1 MDRLKKVRGDGV
13 ISDSVTD
20 HGLRRKFRPCE
31 RRPSRGTRPELLAP
45 TSPPGRTGTPRVA
58 GVTLPLFSIRTRKDW
73 GIGQI
78 TDLPAC
84 AAWIRTAG
92 HKLLQILPA
101 YELAA
106 GETSPYG
113 ARTAFGL
120 DPIYIDIDAV
130 PDLDE
135 RALRGA
141 LGEAGLREIERLRS
155 TPRVEYGPVR
165 FLKERALHAA
175 YERFIERE
183 WKPNTERAK
192 ALRSFIDDSR
202 AWEADLA
209 LYVALRER
217 QGGWSWQQWP
227 EPEKRRDPQAMA
239 AARSELA
246 GRILEHQYG
255 QWIAHEQWVA
265 ARREMN
271 RLGVELM
278 GDLPFIVGHESADVW
293 AHASEFRR
301 DVSLGAPP
309 DPFSEDGQDWGL
321 PAYDWAAMDAN
332 DLDWLRRRTERAS
345 TLFDRFRLDH
355 VVGYFRM
362 YVKRMGEKHGEFDPK
377 EQEQQVARG
386 ARVLSALQAS
396 AGGAKLVAEDLGVVP
411 PFVRETLVSRGVP
424 GYRVLPWENDAGK
437 FRDPK
442 EFPRSSVATW
452 GTHDTPPIVAWW
464 DELPLADRGELARLA
479 GIASDTSRELRW
491 LPLLRLLL
499 HASSELTLLLVTEVL
514 GSSDRINTPGTVGAA
529 NWIYRLPKPLED
541 LERDPDVLWRMSA
554 LAQVVRESG
563 R

>member
-1 MDRLKKVRGDGV
+1 MAQG
-13 ISDSVTD
+13 
-20 HGLRRKFRPCE
+20 PW
-31 RRPSRGTRPELLAP
+31 PLAP
-45 TSPPGRTGTPRVA
+45 TSPPGRTGAPRVA
-58 GVTLPLFSIRTRKDW
+58 GVTLPLFSIRSRRDW

-84 AAWIRTAG
+84 AAWIQTAG

-101 YELAA
+101 YELAP

-120 DPIYIDIDAV
+120 DPIYIDVGAV

-135 RALRGA
+135 SALRIA
-141 LGEAGLREIERLRS
+141 LGEAGLREIERLRATS
-155 TPRVEYGPVR
+155 TVEYGPVR

-175 YERFIERE
+175 YDRFVERE
-183 WKPNTERAK
+183 WQPGTVRAQ
-192 ALRSFIDDSR
+192 ALRSFIDEAR

-217 QGGWSWQQWP
+217 RGGFSWEKWP
-227 EPEKRRDPQAMA
+227 EPEKRRDPAAMA
-239 AARSELA
+239 AARGELA

-255 QWIAHEQWVA
+255 QWIAHEQWIA
-265 ARREMN
+265 ARRETN

-293 AHASEFRR
+293 AHATQFRR

-321 PAYDWAAMDAN
+321 PAYDWAAMDED
-332 DLDWLRRRTERAS
+332 DLDWLRRRTQRAAA
-345 TLFDRFRLDH
+345 LFDRFRLDH

-362 YVKRMGEKHGEFDPK
+362 YVKRVGDKKGTFDP
-377 EQEQQVARG
+377 EEEEQQKARG
-386 ARVLSALQAS
+386 TRVLSALQSS
-396 AGGAKLVAEDLGVVP
+396 AGDAKLIAEDLGVVP
-411 PFVRETLVSRGVP
+411 PFVRECLDRLAVP

-442 EFPRSSVATW
+442 EFPRRSVAAW

-464 DELPLADRGELARLA
+464 DELPPGDREELARLA
-479 GIASDTSRELRW
+479 GIAPDASRDERW
-491 LPLLRLLL
+491 FPLLRLLL
-499 HASSELTLLLVTEVL
+499 NASSELTLLLVTEVL

-529 NWIYRLPKPLED
+529 NWSYRLPMPLED
-541 LERDPDVLWRMSA
+541 LARDPGVVGRMNA
-554 LAQVVRESG
+554 LAELARESG